1 MEFASNIIDKMFVD
15 STDVTELAIKKS
27 YEKPAT
33 INDSMSIITDVRFED
48 LLKSTG
54 RWDEYKKIV
63 TDLRDETEKFNPFL
77 YDKLIEQLKLFGV
90 ARRRRGDFLIK
101 DTAVYDDSGNILSD
115 IFADEV
121 DTVQIKDST
130 IVLFKSTTR
139 GTAMGDVYDY
149 MIDNDIQQISPKSAV
164 KVSGITPIKIH
175 DDKGRFVAPIV
186 DSRSLLNM
194 KSSDFV
200 IQQDVKPDII
210 DAEVTVPSRLF
221 KNILGTLSASHYTV
235 DGKSY
240 TPYEFAKEFNTI
252 VSSTI
257 QEDAIS
263 VAYELGAIDET
274 GNIRTDNVGNIQLDT
289 RKLTKYFQDVVQ
301 DDDSSINI
309 KKALELDSVGQPKM
323 PLSFPVTYRKFERIL
338 ASKFTKDVIY
348 RKLPGFHAPL
358 RADIFTASNS
368 LISREQYLDKD
379 SLSLIHI

>member
-1 MEFASNIIDKMFVD
+1 
-15 STDVTELAIKKS
+15 
-27 YEKPAT
+27 
-33 INDSMSIITDVRFED
+33 
-48 LLKSTG
+48 
-54 RWDEYKKIV
+54 
-63 TDLRDETEKFNPFL
+63 
-77 YDKLIEQLKLFGV
+77 
-90 ARRRRGDFLIK
+90 
-101 DTAVYDDSGNILSD
+101 
-115 IFADEV
+115 
-121 DTVQIKDST
+121 
-130 IVLFKSTTR
+130 
-139 GTAMGDVYDY
+139 MGDVYDY

-301 DDDSSINI
+301 DD
-309 KKALELDSVGQPKM
+309 
-323 PLSFPVTYRKFERIL
+323 
-338 ASKFTKDVIY
+338 
-348 RKLPGFHAPL
+348 
-358 RADIFTASNS
+358 
-368 LISREQYLDKD
+368 
-379 SLSLIHI
+379 